1 MKKRTIL
8 IICGAITLC
17 IAIVLIISSKQSS
30 VNDIP
35 MLEAGSSATAIS
47 SESTLSTST
56 VETSLNDVFVDLPG
70 ELFETERLLDKDA
83 MTVIFDG
90 MTLMPGLTVNEI
102 VQNSNW
108 SSTRQGTTL
117 PAGQSSYLV
126 LTSDKWSSDELRLNS
141 DIQALNGKIVVWV
154 RNYDTKDHY
163 LEDCPVY
170 KFKIDCK
177 DCFIIF
183 REQPLLEYG
192 KYSFG
197 YNGLYEGYEKILL
210 CSDDIGLYDRY
221 KKGDV
226 NFYYVE
232 LDRNDDEGL
241 FAITV
246 FCNEIYGP
254 MFVSEEGDNNE

>member
-1 MKKRTIL
+1 MKKRTIW
-8 IICGAITLC
+8 IICGIIILC
-17 IAIVLIISSKQSS
+17 IAIALIISYKQSS

-35 MLEAGSSATAIS
+35 TLEASSSTTTIL
-47 SESTLSTST
+47 SEPTLSTSMT
-56 VETSLNDVFVDLPG
+56 ETSSNNVFVDLPD
-70 ELFETERLLDKDA
+70 ELFETERLPDKNA
-83 MTVIFDG
+83 VTVIFDG

-102 VQNSNW
+102 VQNSDW

-117 PAGQSSYLV
+117 SAGQSSYLV
-126 LTSDKWSSDELRLNS
+126 LTSDKWSSAELRLNS
-141 DIQALNGKIVVWV
+141 DVQALNGKIVVWV
-154 RNYDTKDHY
+154 HNYDTKDHY
-163 LEDCPVY
+163 LEDCPIY

-177 DCFIIF
+177 DCSIVF
-183 REQPLLEYG
+183 RKQPLLEYG

-197 YNGLYEGYEKILL
+197 YNGLYEGYEKTPL

-226 NFYYVE
+226 DSYYVE
-232 LDRNDDEGL
+232 LDRNDGEGL

-254 MFVSEEGDNNE
+254 MFVIEEGDTNG